1 MTRCEASGYAIP
13 LHPACELNIIV
24 SLILYVGNYMLRAL
38 EILFNGYTVLAMKPS
53 PHPLSLSPAHLSPAA
68 WRLWLPGKVVSDQPP
83 LTRADSQ
90 LVSSASWP
98 HRTWTASLW
107 APSVLPASA
116 CCAISLFFPD
126 ARSHRESPWQEIEVF
141 CAVKNHRRPCFEF
154 FTPTSV
160 QRCWS
165 HSRLPDSRAG
175 QLMRVLLDLDLWRG
189 HPWSTV
195 TDSLCQG
202 LGKWEV
208 TIISIGT
215 EEDLFVLNV
224 KKVFTKLTRNINK
237 NWRGSLLLLMC
248 LIC

>member
-1 MTRCEASGYAIP
+1 MWEIICSGHLKYFLMATQFWP
-13 LHPACELNIIV
+13 W
-24 SLILYVGNYMLRAL
+24 
-38 EILFNGYTVLAMKPS
+38 S
-53 PHPLSLSPAHLSPAA
+53 PHPTPFLFPLPTFPLLPDLSDYL
-68 WRLWLPGKVVSDQPP
+68 GKWCQTDPH

-98 HRTWTASLW
+98 HRIWTASLW

-116 CCAISLFFPD
+116 CCAISLFSPD

-224 KKVFTKLTRNINK
+224 KKLFTKLTRNINK